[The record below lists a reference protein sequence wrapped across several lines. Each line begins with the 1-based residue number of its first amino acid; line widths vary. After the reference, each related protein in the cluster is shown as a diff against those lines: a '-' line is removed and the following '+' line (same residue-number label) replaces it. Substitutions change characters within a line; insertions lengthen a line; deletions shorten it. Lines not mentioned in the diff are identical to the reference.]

1 MLTKGLLRARSI
13 ILFLADQL
21 PSQFQFLASPAAEAE
36 QAFMLEARERSCLGC
51 SWPSLCPALKG
62 QPFSQVPWEPA
73 VWAMAQPVEFFY
85 TSGGVFLPQGLC
97 GRKRYMC
104 FYVSVRHMYGVF
116 VKQCY
121 IIIKTS
127 WYLPALLCH

>member
-1 MLTKGLLRARSI
+1 
-13 ILFLADQL
+13 
-21 PSQFQFLASPAAEAE
+21 
-36 QAFMLEARERSCLGC
+36 MLEARERSCLGC

-127 WYLPALLCH
+127 WYLPALVCH